1 MIKNLKRLRNAKKI
15 SQKQLADIVSVS
27 QQSINKYE
35 NHSIEPDIQT
45 LTKLDDYINT
55 SIDYLVRHTDINHKI
70 EHLTPYDLNDEE
82 QHLLSK
88 YRQLTQAEKESISL
102 ILENYTK
109 R

>member
-1 MIKNLKRLRNAKKI
+1 MIKNLKKLRGSKKI

-45 LTKLDDYINT
+45 LMKLADYFNT
-55 SIDYLVRHTDINHKI
+55 SIDYLVGYTDIDHKI
-70 EHLTPYDLNDEE
+70 EELTPSDLNEE
-82 QHLLSK
+82 KQRIISK
-88 YRQLTQAEKESISL
+88 YRQLTPDEKKSIIL

-109 R
+109 H